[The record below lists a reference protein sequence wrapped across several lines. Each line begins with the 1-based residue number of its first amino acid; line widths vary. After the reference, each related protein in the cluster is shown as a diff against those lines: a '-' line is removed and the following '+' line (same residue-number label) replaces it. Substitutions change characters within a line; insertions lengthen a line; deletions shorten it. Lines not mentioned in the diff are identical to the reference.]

1 MLDLTGR
8 GCSQIRDD
16 EAQKSVARQDARQLM
31 IFIWRDLLPM
41 SSLTVPSSGGGKQ
54 LKQRCN
60 AFLLYLSCE
69 AVVRLRAP
77 EAAAIDLAHDRP
89 ATHPRLIALDLRM
102 CVSLCQQPCH
112 LCTAHVVVLQ
122 RLGLRDL
129 QDGLPPPGSD
139 VTFSRLYCLSTELSA
154 TCESNPQQRSSS
166 SPGTANNTH
175 TITGRPK
182 RTDTSR
188 GVQKRDQVPDED
200 NTGAP
205 SSGDSESGQ
214 RCS

>member
-89 ATHPRLIALDLRM
+89 ATHPRLLALDLRM

-139 VTFSRLYCLSTELSA
+139 VTFSRLYCLLFEHRVERYVRVEPAAKVLVEPGD
-154 TCESNPQQRSSS
+154 CQQHTHNLWQAKEDRHEQGRAEARSGSRR
-166 SPGTANNTH
+166 GQY
-175 TITGRPK
+175 GRTFK
-182 RTDTSR
+182 WR
-188 GVQKRDQVPDED
+188 
-200 NTGAP
+200 
-205 SSGDSESGQ
+205 
-214 RCS
+214 